1 MNIYTIIIGFIIGSL
16 LSVILKY
23 QKPIYHGQDSNI
35 IKHNI
40 YYDINSN
47 SCYKLIPKLC
57 SDSLK

>member
-1 MNIYTIIIGFIIGSL
+1 MNIYTIIIGYIIGSL
-16 LSVILKY
+16 FAIILKHP
-23 QKPIYHGQDSNI
+23 KPNYHGQDSNI

-57 SDSLK
+57 SNS